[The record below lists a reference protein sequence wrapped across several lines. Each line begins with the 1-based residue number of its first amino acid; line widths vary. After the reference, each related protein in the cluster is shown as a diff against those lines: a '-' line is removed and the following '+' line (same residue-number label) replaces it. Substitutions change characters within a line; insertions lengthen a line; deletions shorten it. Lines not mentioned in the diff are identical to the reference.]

1 MYDFSKGP
9 VKFIRGGKYPFCHSV
24 LVDDRVRAVIDAS
37 SDEEKLKAFKR
48 QGRVDY
54 LITSHAHE
62 DHLVFNYLFPESIF
76 CSHRLDA
83 PFFENLDSLIDCYG
97 DMSPE
102 DLDRW
107 RKFLRDECHYRERKV
122 DFLLEDG
129 AVLELGDARV
139 EVIHTPGHTRG
150 HLAFYF
156 PEEKILFT
164 GDLDLTRAGPYYA
177 DRASSVED
185 IIRSLERLKTYP
197 AEIYLTAHGKGI
209 LPGDPAL
216 IDQYLAIVLSRQER
230 VIDLLKSG
238 PKTLEQVVEEGIIYG
253 KNPKTMGAWDLSLS
267 ERGMMIKH
275 LERLVNVGRVKEDG
289 NLYLLAS

>member
-62 DHLVFNYLFPESIF
+62 DHLFFNYLFPESKF
-76 CSHRLDA
+76 CAHLFDA
-83 PFFENLDSLIDCYG
+83 PLFNHLDSLIDSYG
-97 DMSPE
+97 DMSSQE
-102 DLDRW
+102 LDRW
-107 RKFLRDECHYRERKV
+107 RKFLRQECHYQERKV
-122 DFLLEDG
+122 DLLLEDR
-129 AVLELGDARV
+129 AVLEMGDVRV

-164 GDLDLTRAGPYYA
+164 GDLDLTKAGPYYA

-185 IIRSLERLKTYP
+185 IIRSLKRLKTYP
-197 AEIYLTAHGKGI
+197 AEVYLTAHGKGI
-209 LPGDPAL
+209 FHGDPAL
-216 IDQYLAIVLSRQER
+216 IDQYLAIVLSREES
-230 VIDLLKSG
+230 VIEILKAG
-238 PKTLEQVVEEGIIYG
+238 PKTLDQVVEEGIIYG
-253 KNPKTMGAWDLSLS
+253 KNPKTIGAWDLSLS

-275 LERLVNVGRVKEDG
+275 LDHLIRHSRVRKDADFFHF
-289 NLYLLAS
+289 LT